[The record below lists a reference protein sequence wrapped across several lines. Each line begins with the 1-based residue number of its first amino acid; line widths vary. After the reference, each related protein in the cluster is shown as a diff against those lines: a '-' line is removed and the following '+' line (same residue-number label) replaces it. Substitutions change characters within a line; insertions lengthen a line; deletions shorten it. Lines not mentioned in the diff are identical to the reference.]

1 MATVIFNSKSM
12 DIDREV
18 YDTKVFDVV
27 ISYWYSLGENVLHTD
42 YNVTRDEAF
51 NRHSGDG
58 NLSFDYMECIER

>member
-1 MATVIFNSKSM
+1 MITFIFNSKSM

-27 ISYWYSLGENVLHTD
+27 VSYWDSLREHFCFTD
-42 YNVTRDEAF
+42 YNVTREEALS
-51 NRHSGDG
+51 RHSGDK